1 MWGEIQ
7 IGVRER
13 EKGTEKGPALGSGRI
28 LRKGK
33 KKQKEKKQ
41 KKQAATGIY
50 IRGEETHF
58 DIERKEEYLQQ
69 GC

>member
-28 LRKGK
+28 LRK
-33 KKQKEKKQ
+33 EKKEEQ